1 AWGFGGAARGRA
13 GRRAGRRAWPAR
25 PGEIRPRHG
34 REPLAELLAQGSRL
48 HLGDLPWREVGEL
61 ERAER
66 HADQPVD
73 LKPEVA
79 EHVLHLAVLAL
90 PDRKGEPN
98 VAALGAI
105 DRGLDRTIADAVD
118 GDAGA
123 QPLELILADAA
134 VCAHAITAQPTG
146 RGQFERARERA
157 VVGEQQQALG
167 VEV

>member
-1 AWGFGGAARGRA
+1 GPVAVGAAPGGRGGRRGRRLA
-13 GRRAGRRAWPAR
+13 LPDR
-25 PGEIRPRHG
+25 PGEIRPRQG
-34 REPLAELLAQGSRL
+34 DEPLAELLAQGSRL

-90 PDRKGEPN
+90 PDRKAAPN

-105 DRGLDRTIADAVD
+105 DRGLDRTI
-118 GDAGA
+118 
-123 QPLELILADAA
+123 
-134 VCAHAITAQPTG
+134 
-146 RGQFERARERA
+146 
-157 VVGEQQQALG
+157 
-167 VEV
+167 

>member
-1 AWGFGGAARGRA
+1 AGGEAWRGVNVAPARKRAVDGSLAIGARPLAFVDAPRGRA
-13 GRRAGRRAWPAR
+13 GRRARRLALPDR
-25 PGEIRPRHG
+25 PGEIRPRQG
-34 REPLAELLAQGSRL
+34 DEPLAELLAQGSRL

-105 DRGLDRTIADAVD
+105 DR
-118 GDAGA
+118 
-123 QPLELILADAA
+123 
-134 VCAHAITAQPTG
+134 
-146 RGQFERARERA
+146 
-157 VVGEQQQALG
+157 
-167 VEV
+167 